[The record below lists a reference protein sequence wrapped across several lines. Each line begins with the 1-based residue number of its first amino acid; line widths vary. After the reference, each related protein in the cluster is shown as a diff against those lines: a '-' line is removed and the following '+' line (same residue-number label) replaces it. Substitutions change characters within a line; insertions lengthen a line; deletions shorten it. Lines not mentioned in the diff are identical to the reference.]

1 MAQKESKVQSIEALT
16 NEGVELKE
24 VELMLTAD
32 ELKEYGAYCIKND
45 LKFNDWIRQ
54 LAYEALKK

>member
-1 MAQKESKVQSIEALT
+1 MKSIEELT
-16 NEGVELKE
+16 KEGADLKE

-32 ELKEYGAYCIKND
+32 ELKEYAAYCIKND

-54 LAYEALKK
+54 LAYEALNR

>member
-1 MAQKESKVQSIEALT
+1 MRNNKMKSIEELT
-16 NEGVELKE
+16 KEGAELKE
-24 VELMLTAD
+24 VELMLTVD
-32 ELKEYGAYCIKND
+32 ELKEYAAFCIKND

>member
-1 MAQKESKVQSIEALT
+1 MKTIEELT
-16 NEGVELKE
+16 HEGAELKE

-32 ELKEYGAYCIKND
+32 ELKEYAAYCINND

-54 LAYEALKK
+54 LAYDALQKSNY

>member
-1 MAQKESKVQSIEALT
+1 MKSIEELT

-32 ELKEYGAYCIKND
+32 ELKKFAAYCIKND
-45 LKFNDWIRQ
+45 LKFNDWIRK
-54 LAYEALKK
+54 LAYEALQK

>member
-1 MAQKESKVQSIEALT
+1 MKSIEELT
-16 NEGVELKE
+16 KEDVELKE
-24 VELMLTAD
+24 VELMLTVD
-32 ELKEYGAYCIKND
+32 ELKEYAAYCINND

>member
-1 MAQKESKVQSIEALT
+1 MAQKESKVQSIEELT